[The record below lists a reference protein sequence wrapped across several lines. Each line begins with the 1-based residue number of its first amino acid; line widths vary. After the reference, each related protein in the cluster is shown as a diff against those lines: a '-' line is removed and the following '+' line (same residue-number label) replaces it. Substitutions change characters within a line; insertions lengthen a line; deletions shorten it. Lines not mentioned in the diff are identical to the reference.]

1 MKIGWIGVGHMGKP
15 MATHIL
21 EAGHELTVHDLQ
33 QSAAAELLER
43 GAHWA
48 KTPAEAAAD
57 KDIAITCLPV
67 PRDVEAV
74 CLGDAGII
82 EGAASNT
89 VVVDCSTNS
98 LMTVRDLHATFAD
111 AGITFLDSPVSGGVR
126 GAIARDLCVM
136 VGGDESAYNRI
147 KPVFDAMG
155 DKVMYCGPVGNGT
168 ICKLAHQL
176 FSAFL
181 AQASAEVLTMGVK
194 AGVPLATL
202 VEAISRSAAGKNPP
216 MDAWKREPV
225 SDDFEADELTFYLE
239 LHRKDVRLANE
250 IGRGFNVPMDLGNLV
265 EQRMIEA
272 MNRGWARKKAGVV
285 RLLQEERANVDL
297 SEA

>member
-225 SDDFEADELTFYLE
+225 SDDFDADELTFYLE